1 MKKLY
6 LFFYLLIPF
15 FAVAQLKNIPESI
28 VSTDCGGVIFVR
40 VETLP
45 SVRGGE
51 NVLSDSL
58 LSYLKQNNVV
68 IKNGKATFSFIIT
81 TSSEI
86 FEIVRLSGSISA
98 RDVFLNGLQAYSHLW
113 IPAIQNS
120 HNVCDRIRFE
130 VEFAS
135 GKISVK
141 IKQGG

>member
-15 FAVAQLKNIPESI
+15 FAVAQSKNIPESI

-81 TSSEI
+81 TRSEI
-86 FEIVRLSGSISA
+86 FEIVRLSSSISA

-113 IPAIQNS
+113 IPA
-120 HNVCDRIRFE
+120 
-130 VEFAS
+130 A
-135 GKISVK
+135 KYP
-141 IKQGG
+141 